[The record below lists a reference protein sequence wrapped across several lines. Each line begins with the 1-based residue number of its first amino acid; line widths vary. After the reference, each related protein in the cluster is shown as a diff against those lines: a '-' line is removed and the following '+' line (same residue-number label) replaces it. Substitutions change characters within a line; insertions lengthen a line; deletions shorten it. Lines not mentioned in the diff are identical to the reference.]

1 MSENNSTSGN
11 NTDNNNSKRCSSC
24 GRPESEV
31 GRLIHLPNN
40 LEVCQDC
47 MRRSIEMIGNV
58 WNNMDPSANNPF
70 ANMNPVNEKQQ
81 DEKGEEKKDE
91 FEDNDSII
99 EMLKD
104 FKSIPMPHEIKAM
117 LDEYVIGQDK
127 AKRIISV
134 AVYNHYKR
142 LSSRY
147 KENKAVE
154 ELLSKDKKLTEAE
167 ARQRVAD
174 SSNDPFADV
183 ELEKSNILMLGP
195 TGSGKTYMV
204 KTLAKLLKVPLAIAD
219 ATTLTEAGYI
229 GDDVESVVSKLLAAA
244 NNDVFKTECGIVF
257 VDEIDKI
264 ARKADERARDIRGES
279 VQQAMLKLLEGS
291 KIEVPMGSG
300 AGARMGL
307 VPQATVDT
315 SNILFICGGAF
326 SGLDEVI
333 KKRLTKSASI
343 GFNSS
348 LKDAYDS
355 DDDILM
361 KTTNEDL
368 REYGMIPEF
377 IGRLPVVMSLHAL
390 DKDMLVKI
398 IRDPKNSISRQYQKL
413 FFIDGVDLE
422 FTDDAYEAIAQKALE
437 KKTGARAIRAIMEGL
452 MTDLMYE
459 IPRDRNI
466 GRVIIDADFVN
477 KQGAPKV
484 EMKNGNLLGD
494 GST

>member
-1 MSENNSTSGN
+1 MAENSSNSNNTNNS
-11 NTDNNNSKRCSSC
+11 DSKRCSSC

-40 LEVCQDC
+40 LDVCQDC

-58 WNNMDPSANNPF
+58 WNNVDPNNPF
-70 ANMNPVNEKQQ
+70 AGFNNPQEKPK
-81 DEKGEEKKDE
+81 DSEKKEQKDE
-91 FEDNDSII
+91 FEDRDSII

-104 FKSIPMPHEIKAM
+104 FKSIPQPHEIKAM

-147 KENKAVE
+147 KENKEIEA
-154 ELLSKDKKLTEAE
+154 LMNKDKKLTEEE
-167 ARQRVAD
+167 ARQKIA
-174 SSNDPFADV
+174 SESNDPFADV

-229 GDDVESVVSKLLAAA
+229 GDDVESVVSKLLTAA

-291 KIEVPMGSG
+291 KIEVPMGNG

-333 KKRLTKSASI
+333 KKRLTTSAAI

-348 LKDAYDS
+348 LKDAFDE
-355 DDDILM
+355 DEDLLLQ
-361 KTTNEDL
+361 TTNEDL
-368 REYGMIPEF
+368 RNYGMIPEF
-377 IGRLPVVMSLHAL
+377 IGRLPIVMSLHAL
-390 DKDMLVKI
+390 DRDMLVKI

-422 FTDDAYEAIAQKALE
+422 FTQDAYEAIAQKALE
-437 KKTGARAIRAIMEGL
+437 KKTGARAIRAIMESL

-477 KQGAPKV
+477 KQGSPKV
-484 EMKNGNLLGD
+484 EMKNANVLTDNGAV
-494 GST
+494 